1 MPREPDHGITCETCD
16 AACCRLEVLCLTE
29 TGVPQCFTRRDAWGG
44 TVMDRLDDNW
54 CAALD
59 RDSLRCR
66 IYAWRPLVCREFV
79 MGGPDCRIERGIA
92 E

>member
-1 MPREPDHGITCETCD
+1 DDGWCAALDRDSLRCRIYAWRPLVCREFVMGGPD
-16 AACCRLEVLCLTE
+16 CRIER
-29 TGVPQCFTRRDAWGG
+29 G
-44 TVMDRLDDNW
+44 RLDDGW